1 MGFFKQVL
9 SITSMNLKTVL
20 ERSGASIVIIVG
32 IAGSVA
38 VMVSLLAMAEGLE
51 KTISST
57 GEDDRVIILR
67 DGSGSEL
74 SSGIGNQEIDILFS
88 APGIK
93 KFEDESM
100 VAGELFA
107 IIDLKK
113 KGAESTSN
121 LPVRGV
127 VPMSF
132 SIRPEF
138 EIIKGRKNKDSG
150 KTSNK
155 MRMGQTI

>member
-127 VPMSF
+127 VPMIF
-132 SIRPEF
+132 F
-138 EIIKGRKNKDSG
+138 Y
-150 KTSNK
+150 KT
-155 MRMGQTI
+155 RI